1 MSGLVWLSSNDVALW
16 LKIFKIEENCDAIKI
31 YTKDIQ
37 FLLVRSSVSELEYL
51 LDHLMSEEQ
60 HDLATSLPSLISG
73 LESCRQLLGEALVD
87 GNTRAHVW
95 DQVRKAGQLCAE
107 LAKNEKARD
116 PIGSSGA
123 IELLVTFLT
132 LNTTTE
138 FPLVDHHCLRAI
150 ANLCIDHEQNRK
162 RMLDVGGVKAALQIL
177 TKYEDLMLLRTVC
190 GTLLNA
196 GLDYDPVNIEI
207 SKVGGVMPLAR
218 MLSPDNFL
226 RKAGDTDLAT
236 SAVHFAARVVLNVVG
251 TEEGK
256 KELAN
261 VEAISALVQLLNYTS
276 SPTATENDA
285 DILDNI
291 VEILEIMALEN
302 DETQQIIV
310 QNGLFT
316 PLLDYLEFAE
326 PPKAADKRIDKLY
339 GEWKAAILKV
349 IVSATMNDG
358 NMDILFNDTAILQRY
373 FSWLTR
379 GPDRDDLQACAALS
393 LGNLARSDDHCIRLV
408 QESRVIELLIDALRN
423 SANIK
428 VQHAT
433 VSLLKNLSLPGK
445 STNKSIIGFLGVI
458 EVVSQ
463 ILTKD
468 TIQPVQFGVVGIL
481 KHLSS
486 LNIQNSRR
494 IVMGDDPADNSGTT
508 PLERL
513 MTLIEHTDDMPIRS
527 EGTRILVNL
536 IKNLW
541 SKDLASQL
549 DTNYIND
556 LRKKLNTAEVVK
568 HIETMIIDSKYPVL
582 QNEGVI
588 GLTMLVMDDSATAGD
603 NANPALD
610 ALTTD
615 SPRKQTESHL
625 MAEESAGESSS
636 APSDSQ
642 SSTPSTSL
650 LDTLVAVVVNNSDKY
665 PDEIRGNVCI
675 LLEKTANA
683 AYGSRKQYL
692 RDRILAAF
700 KSLLEPNGARP
711 ISEPVKGNVEKV
723 LLCLDQ

>member
-1 MSGLVWLSSNDVALW
+1 MSANVEKREYLEKKQNTT
-16 LKIFKIEENCDAIKI
+16 NI
-31 YTKDIQ
+31 YTKYIQ
-37 FLLVRSSVSELEYL
+37 FLLVRSSVSELERL
-51 LDHLMSEEQ
+51 LDRLMSEEQ

-87 GNTRAHVW
+87 ANTRVHVW

-107 LAKNEKARD
+107 LAKNVKARD

-123 IELLVTFLT
+123 IELLVTFLM

-138 FPLVDHHCLRAI
+138 FSLVDHHCLRAI

-162 RMLDVGGVKAALQIL
+162 RMLDAGGVKAASQIL
-177 TKYEDLMLLRTVC
+177 TKYEDLMLLRTAC

-196 GLDYDPVNIEI
+196 GLEYDPVNIEI
-207 SKVGGVMPLAR
+207 SKVGGVLPLVR
-218 MLSPDNFL
+218 LLSPDNFL
-226 RKAGDTDLAT
+226 RKADDTDLAIT
-236 SAVHFAARVVLNVVG
+236 AVHFATRVVLNVAG
-251 TEEGK
+251 TEEGR

-261 VEAISALVQLLNYTS
+261 IEAISALVQLLSYTS
-276 SPTATENDA
+276 SPTATEDDA
-285 DILDNI
+285 DILDN
-291 VEILEIMALEN
+291 VAEILEIMALEN

-326 PPKAADKRIDKLY
+326 PPKTADERLDKLY

-349 IVSATMNDG
+349 IVSATMNDR
-358 NMDILFNDTAILQRY
+358 NMDILFNDTAILQRF

-393 LGNLARSDDHCIRLV
+393 LGNLARSDEHCIRLV
-408 QESRVIELLIDALRN
+408 QKNRVIEPLIDALRN
-423 SANIK
+423 SENIK
-428 VQHAT
+428 VQHAI
-433 VSLLKNLSLPGK
+433 VSLLKNLSLPA
-445 STNKSIIGFLGVI
+445 TNKSIIGSLGVI
-458 EVVSQ
+458 ELVSQ
-463 ILTKD
+463 ILAKQ

-486 LNIQNSRR
+486 LNIQNSKR
-494 IVMGDDPADNSGTT
+494 IMGGDNSADTSVTT

-513 MTLIEHTDDMPIRS
+513 MTLIKHTDDMPVRS

-541 SKDLASQL
+541 GKDVGSQL
-549 DTNYIND
+549 DTNSIND

-568 HIETMIIDSKYPVL
+568 HIETLIIDSKYPVL

-588 GLTMLVMDDSATAGD
+588 GLTMLVMDDSATAEG
-603 NANPALD
+603 NTNPALD

-615 SPRKQTESHL
+615 SPRKQTEQQQ
-625 MAEESAGESSS
+625 MTEESAGEALS
-636 APSDSQ
+636 A
-642 SSTPSTSL
+642 SL
-650 LDTLVAVVVNNSDKY
+650 LDTLVAVVVNKSDKY

-675 LLEKTANA
+675 LLEKTASA
-683 AYGSRKQYL
+683 AHGSRKQYL
-692 RDRILAAF
+692 RDRILVAF
-700 KSLLEPNGARP
+700 KSLLEQNGAKP
-711 ISEPVKGNVEKV
+711 ISESVKDNVEKV